1 LVADTAALKSGGCA
15 SDGLFTAT
23 QARLAKLLRVR
34 DDLATR
40 IKNQL
45 FRAAFASTPSS
56 GLICRRRAATRSCRR
71 LRGFRRR
78 PKGCRQADEPRIRRR
93 GRVDVEYR

>member
-1 LVADTAALKSGGCA
+1 LVADTAALKSGSSA
-15 SDGLFTAT
+15 SDGMFTAT

-45 FRAAFASTPSS
+45 FRAAFANTPIVGADLQTARCDSLLS
-56 GLICRRRAATRSCRR
+56 KAQRLPTAAEGL
-71 LRGFRRR
+71 
-78 PKGCRQADEPRIRRR
+78 
-93 GRVDVEYR
+93 